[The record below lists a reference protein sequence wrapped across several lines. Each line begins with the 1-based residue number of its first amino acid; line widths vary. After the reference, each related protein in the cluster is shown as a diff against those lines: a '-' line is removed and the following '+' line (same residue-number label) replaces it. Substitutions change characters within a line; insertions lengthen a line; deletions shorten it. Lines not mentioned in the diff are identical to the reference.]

1 MPTWT
6 RHLYEHNELAIAKG
20 ESTGY
25 KTLFKFGFNPDINGT
40 EETIWAQGGNYP
52 WPDASFT
59 AYVVSDAAADANGN
73 TGANKIRVEGLD
85 ANYNEQSVEVELNG
99 TSPVAVAGTWIRVNR
114 AFVTLAGSGGTSAGT
129 IHVQN
134 VDGSVVYANLGLG
147 NQTQIAAYTVPAGY
161 TLYLDDINFTAALSQ
176 SNKFVTCNFVT
187 KDFGSNVF
195 RSRFIN
201 VIQSNQLITK
211 FEYPQKLEEKTDM
224 ECRAVSNTTNNAVGA
239 SFQGVLI
246 KNDPTGNV

>member
-6 RHLYEHNELAIAKG
+6 RHLYEHNELAISKG

-40 EETIWAQGGNYP
+40 EETICSQGGNYP

-73 TGANKIRVEGLD
+73 TGSNKVRVEGLD

-99 TSPVAVAGTWIRVNR
+99 TSPVAVAGTWIRINR

-147 NQTQIAAYTVPAGY
+147 NQTQIASYTVPAGY

-176 SNKFVTCNFVT
+176 SNKFVTANFVSR
-187 KDFGSNVF
+187 DFGSNVF

-201 VIQSNQLITK
+201 VLQSTQLIAK
-211 FEYPQKLEEKTDM
+211 FEYPQKFEEKTDM
-224 ECRAVSNTTNNAVGA
+224 ECRALSDTTNNAVGA

>member
-1 MPTWT
+1 M
-6 RHLYEHNELAIAKG
+6 
-20 ESTGY
+20 
-25 KTLFKFGFNPDINGT
+25 
-40 EETIWAQGGNYP
+40 GNYP

-59 AYVVSDAAADANGN
+59 AYVVSDNSADANGN
-73 TGANKIRVEGLD
+73 TGANKVRVEGLD

-99 TSPVAVAGTWIRVNR
+99 TTPVVVSGTWIRVNR

-147 NQTQIAAYTVPAGY
+147 NQTHVAAYTVPAGY

-176 SNKFVTCNFVT
+176 SNKFVTANFVSR
-187 KDFGSNVF
+187 DFGSNVF

-201 VIQSNQLITK
+201 VLQSTQLIAK
-211 FEYPQKLEEKTDM
+211 FEYPQKFEEKTDM
-224 ECRAVSNTTNNAVGA
+224 ECRA
-239 SFQGVLI
+239 
-246 KNDPTGNV
+246 

>member
-40 EETIWAQGGNYP
+40 EDTIWAQGGNYP

-73 TGANKIRVEGLD
+73 TGANKVRVEGLD

-147 NQTQIAAYTVPAGY
+147 CYVCLIA
-161 TLYLDDINFTAALSQ
+161 
-176 SNKFVTCNFVT
+176 
-187 KDFGSNVF
+187 
-195 RSRFIN
+195 
-201 VIQSNQLITK
+201 
-211 FEYPQKLEEKTDM
+211 
-224 ECRAVSNTTNNAVGA
+224 
-239 SFQGVLI
+239 
-246 KNDPTGNV
+246 